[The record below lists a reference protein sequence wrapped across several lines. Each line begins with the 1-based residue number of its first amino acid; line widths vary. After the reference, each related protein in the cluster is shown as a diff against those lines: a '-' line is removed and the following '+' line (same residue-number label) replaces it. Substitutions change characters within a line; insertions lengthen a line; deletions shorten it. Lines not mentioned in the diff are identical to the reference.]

1 MDQRR
6 PDNKLAELSDLTV
19 LIVDDDDD
27 CRELLATLLET
38 RHARVVCASS
48 AQEALARV
56 SETKPDVIV
65 SDIAMPGEDGYMF
78 MRQLR
83 ALPVELGGRT
93 PSIAVTAFSQLRDRH
108 EAYAAGFTRHLP
120 KPVDLT
126 ELCIEIS
133 MLGRVH
139 VSC

>member
-38 RHARVVCASS
+38 RHAKVICASS
-48 AQEALARV
+48 AQEALAKL
-56 SETKPDVIV
+56 SERPDVIV
-65 SDIAMPGEDGYMF
+65 SDIAMPGEDGYSF

-83 ALPVELGGRT
+83 ALPPDSGGRT
-93 PSIAVTAFSQLRDRH
+93 PSIAVTAFTQLRDRH
-108 EAYAAGFTRHLP
+108 DAYSAGFTRHLP

-139 VSC
+139 EHA